1 MDAKRES
8 HIHHERCKQDRRL
21 TCDLAGLEVVEEDL
35 EASGLGTVVGDDDA
49 RAADDLAGLA
59 LTVNLGETGPLAE
72 NLGVGDLDELDVVLS
87 AEGLNELRVL
97 GLGDGLDENTEVSLA
112 LVESLGGLAETTG
125 KTVVDL
131 GHQLYAPAVKKLT
144 RAVLTTSSRACSTD
158 MGPELSAT
166 STCSTCSGALE
177 ALDPASDIVM
187 VFFHR
192 FCKRERSCRV
202 ENHQS
207 PACTLKIVP
216 CHHSDPAFSEIHPTV
231 PIAVCGTRH
240 PVISGSP

>member
-1 MDAKRES
+1 MNAKRES
-8 HIHHERCKQDRRL
+8 HIHLERCKQDRKL
-21 TCDLAGLEVVEEDL
+21 TCNLAGLEVVEEDL
-35 EASGLGTVVGDDDA
+35 EASGLGTVVGDDNA
-49 RAADDLAGLA
+49 RAADDLARLA
-59 LTVNLGETGPLAE
+59 LTVDLGETGPLAKD
-72 NLGVGDLDELDVVLS
+72 LGVGDLDELDVVLG

-97 GLGDGLDENTEVSLA
+97 GLGDSLDENTEVSLA
-112 LVESLGGLAETTG
+112 LVEGLGGLAETTG

-131 GHQLYAPAVKKLT
+131 KRQCRTYTEKLT

-207 PACTLKIVP
+207 SA
-216 CHHSDPAFSEIHPTV
+216 
-231 PIAVCGTRH
+231 G
-240 PVISGSP
+240 